1 MTPEELAHLSEGKTV
16 ATLFCDVVRDRA
28 SQQSLRWKSGDDWQS
43 LTYAEYGQQVAR
55 VASALKSLNV
65 EPATRVSL
73 LLRNS
78 PEFYVADTSTAMLR
92 ATPTSVYNTSS
103 AEQIKYQV
111 NHAESRVAIVDD
123 AELLDRLLSVRSDL
137 CHLESVVVVGDAEG
151 VGGSDLLNWSELAE
165 QTDSIDIDQAAR
177 EVRPD
182 DLATIIYTS
191 GTTGPPKAAG
201 ISHAAVAAGVESIA
215 HLFGPDFVAKR
226 VISYMPMA
234 HIAERYNTLYAGQR
248 LGYTVNCCPEIQQ
261 MAEYVL
267 AVKPQFFFGP
277 PRIWE
282 KMWTALTSAAEQES
296 DDSTRESY
304 RAVLDIGERV
314 VQARADGDG
323 HGLPADLERRWDELA
338 EARSAL
344 KATVALDE
352 VEIAV
357 TAAAAMPQN
366 VIDGLAAVDINL
378 CDFYGMSEFMGATG
392 DPYQPR
398 VGTLGRCFPGV
409 EIRFAE
415 DGEIELRGPQA
426 FSGYLNDP
434 DKTAEV
440 VTTDGW
446 IRSGDLGRLDDDGYL
461 ELVGRKKELIV
472 TAGGKNVSPAPLENA
487 LMEHP
492 VVSQAVAV
500 GDGQRFIAALVL
512 LDPDEAAQ
520 WAKAHD
526 IDATELTELAC
537 DPTLRQ
543 AVEDHINDINNRFS
557 RVEQIKKFCLLDVE
571 WTPDS
576 DELTPTMKVKRGAV
590 YRKYADQIDDMYA
603 QP

>member
-16 ATLFCDVVRDRA
+16 ASLFCDVVRDRA
-28 SQQSLRWKSGDDWQS
+28 SQQCLRWKSGDDWHS

-55 VASALKSLNV
+55 VASALRSLHV
-65 EPATRVSL
+65 EPETRVSL
-73 LLRNS
+73 LLRNR
-78 PEFYVADTSTAMLR
+78 PEFYVADTSTVLLR

-103 AEQIKYQV
+103 AEQIKYQL

-123 AELLDRLLSVRSDL
+123 AKLLDRLLSVRSDL
-137 CHLESVVVVGDAEG
+137 SHLESIVVVGEAEG
-151 VGGSDLLNWSELAE
+151 VGGSGVVAWSELAAH
-165 QTDSIDIDQAAR
+165 TDSIDIDQAAR
-177 EVRPD
+177 EVHPN

-191 GTTGPPKAAG
+191 GTTGSPKAAG

-248 LGYTVNCCPEIQQ
+248 LGYTVHCCPEIQQ

-296 DDSTRESY
+296 DDSARDSY
-304 RAVLDIGERV
+304 QAVLDIGERV
-314 VQARADGDG
+314 VKARTSAGD
-323 HGLPADLERRWDELA
+323 GLPADLERRWDELA

-352 VEIAV
+352 IEIAV

-366 VIDGLAAVDINL
+366 VIDGLAGVDINL

-392 DPYQPR
+392 DPYHPR

-409 EIRFAE
+409 EIRFAD

-426 FSGYLNDP
+426 FSGYLNDS

-440 VTTDGW
+440 ITKDGW
-446 IRSGDLGRLDDDGYL
+446 IRSGDLGHLDDDGYL

-500 GDGQRFIAALVL
+500 GDGQRFVAALVL
-512 LDPDEAAQ
+512 LDIDEAAQ
-520 WAKAHD
+520 WAQAHD
-526 IDATELTELAC
+526 IEATELTELAS

-557 RVEQIKKFCLLDVE
+557 RVEQIKKFCLLDVQ

-576 DELTPTMKVKRGAV
+576 DELTPTMKVKRAAV
-590 YRKYADQIDDMYA
+590 YRKYADQIDEMYA
-603 QP
+603 QV

>member
-1 MTPEELAHLSEGKTV
+1 MTPEELAKLCEGKTV
-16 ATLFCDVVRDRA
+16 ATLFCDVVRERA
-28 SQQSLRWKSGDDWQS
+28 SQQSLRWKSGDDWHS

-65 EPATRVSL
+65 EPETRVSL

-78 PEFYVADTSTAMLR
+78 PEFYVADTSTALLR

-103 AEQIKYQV
+103 AEQIKYQLD
-111 NHAESRVAIVDD
+111 HAESRVAIVDD
-123 AELLDRLLSVRSDL
+123 PELLERLLSVRPDL
-137 CHLESVVVVGDAEG
+137 SHLESIVVVGDADE
-151 VGGSDLLNWSELAE
+151 VGGSDLVSWSELAE
-165 QTDSIDIDQAAR
+165 HTGSVDIDQAAQG
-177 EVRPD
+177 VQPD

-191 GTTGPPKAAG
+191 GTTGPPKAAA
-201 ISHAAVAAGVESIA
+201 ISHAAVVAGVESIA

-248 LGYTVNCCPEIQQ
+248 LGYTVHCCPEIQQ

-277 PRIWE
+277 PRIWQ
-282 KMWTALTSAAEQES
+282 KLWAALTDAAEHES
-296 DDSTRESY
+296 DDSLRESY
-304 RAVLDIGERV
+304 QAALDVGHRV
-314 VQARADGDG
+314 AQARGAGD
-323 HGLPADLERRWDELA
+323 LPADLERRWVELG
-338 EARSAL
+338 ETRTAL
-344 KATVALDE
+344 KAMVAVDE
-352 VEIAV
+352 IEIAV
-357 TAAAAMPQN
+357 TAAAAMPRN
-366 VIDGLAAVDINL
+366 VIDGFAAVGINL
-378 CDFYGMSEFMGATG
+378 CDFYGMSEFMGASG

-398 VGTLGRCFPGV
+398 IGTLGRSFPGV
-409 EIRFAE
+409 GIRFAD

-426 FSGYLNDP
+426 FSGYLKDP
-434 DKTAEV
+434 DRTAEV
-440 VTTDGW
+440 VTEDGW

-500 GDGQRFIAALVL
+500 GDGQRFVAALVL

-526 IDATELTELAC
+526 VDATELAELAG

-543 AVEDHINDINNRFS
+543 AIEDHISEVNDRFS
-557 RVEQIKKFCLLDVE
+557 RVEQIKKFCVLDAQ

-576 DELTPTMKVKRGAV
+576 DVLTPTMKVKRAAV
-590 YRKYADQIDDMYA
+590 YRKYADQIDAMYA
-603 QP
+603 QS

>member
-16 ATLFCDVVRDRA
+16 ATLFCDVVHDRG
-28 SQQSLRWKSGDDWQS
+28 SQQALRWKAGDDWAS

-55 VASALKSLNV
+55 VASALQSLNV
-65 EPATRVSL
+65 GAGTRVSL

-78 PEFYVADTSTAMLR
+78 PEFYVADTSAVLLR
-92 ATPTSVYNTSS
+92 ATPTSVYSTSS
-103 AEQIKYQV
+103 AAQIKYQLD
-111 NHAESRVAIVDD
+111 HAESRVAIVDD
-123 AELLDRLLSVRSDL
+123 PELLDRLLSVRSDL
-137 CHLESVVVVGDAEG
+137 SHLESVVVVGDAEG
-151 VGGSDLLNWSELAE
+151 VGSSDVLTWSELAE
-165 QTDSIDIDQAAR
+165 HTEALDIDHAAH
-177 EVRPD
+177 EVQPD

-191 GTTGPPKAAG
+191 GTTGPPKAAA
-201 ISHAAVAAGVESIA
+201 ISHAAVASGVESIA
-215 HLFGPDFVAKR
+215 HLFGQDFVAKR

-248 LGYTVNCCPEIQQ
+248 LGYAVHCCPDIKQ
-261 MAEYVL
+261 MAVYVL

-282 KMWTALTSAAEQES
+282 KLWSALTDAAEQES
-296 DDSTRESY
+296 DDSIRESY
-304 RAVLDIGERV
+304 REALEVGHRV
-314 VQARADGDG
+314 GQARGAGS
-323 HGLPADLERRWDELA
+323 LPAVLERRWDELA
-338 EARSAL
+338 EARTAL
-344 KATVALDE
+344 KATVALDDI
-352 VEIAV
+352 EIAV
-357 TAAAAMPQN
+357 TAAAAMPRN
-366 VIDGLAAVDINL
+366 VIDGFAAVGINL

-398 VGTLGRCFPGV
+398 VGTLGRSFPGV

-426 FSGYLNDP
+426 FSGYLKDP
-434 DKTAEV
+434 DKTSDV
-440 VTTDGW
+440 VTKDGW

-500 GDGQRFIAALVL
+500 GDGKRFVAALVL

-526 IDATELTELAC
+526 VDATELTELAI

-543 AVEDHINDINNRFS
+543 AIQGHINDINDRFS
-557 RVEQIKKFCLLDVE
+557 RVEQIKKFCVLDAQ

-576 DELTPTMKVKRGAV
+576 DELTPTMKVKRTAV
-590 YRKYADQIDDMYA
+590 YEKYADQIDDMYA
-603 QP
+603 QT